1 MAWSTVDTHIQNPA
15 KRTGKRMAKTRRKM
29 SAKQIK
35 HFGTKRQKAALKA
48 RRHAPA
54 TKRNPPKGG
63 GRVISGYG
71 STVMNPHRKRRNPP
85 KGGRVISGYG
95 STVMNPRK
103 RRKRNPGN
111 HKIVINSARKRR
123 KNPTPM
129 ILSWAAGNP
138 AKRSTSVARSRKK
151 RRKVYATAKRSN
163 AGRRPA
169 RKVIRHRRRSNPGTL
184 GKPMDWL
191 QGGAGVIAGV
201 VGTRAIP
208 QMLLGA
214 SNTSYTGYA
223 ANAVTAVALGWL
235 TNMLFKGNSVL
246 VTSVIAGGF
255 AGLLSR
261 IIADKTPF
269 GAQLSLTGLGDHG
282 FGLYQK
288 SNFLVPQRVVAPRG
302 PNSSMF
308 TWGDGSQA
316 VPMQINAGSDSTLA
330 C

>member
-1 MAWSTVDTHIQNPA
+1 
-15 KRTGKRMAKTRRKM
+15 M

-48 RRHAPA
+48 KRHAPA
-54 TKRNPPKGG
+54 KRRNPPKGG

-71 STVMNPHRKRRNPP
+71 STVMNP
-85 KGGRVISGYG
+85 
-95 STVMNPRK
+95 
-103 RRKRNPGN
+103 RRKRKNPGN
-111 HKIVINSARKRR
+111 HKIVINAARKRRKKSTAKRR

-138 AKRSTSVARSRKK
+138 AKRSHKVARSRKRK
-151 RRKVYATAKRSN
+151 RYATAKRSN
-163 AGRRPA
+163 AGRRHVK
-169 RKVIRHRRRSNPGTL
+169 KVVHHRRRSNPGSL
-184 GKPMDWL
+184 GRPMDWV

-201 VGTRAIP
+201 VGTRALP
-208 QMLLGA
+208 QLLLGA

-223 ANAVTAVALGWL
+223 ANAVAAVGLGWL
-235 TNMLFKGNSVL
+235 THMLFPRNQVL
-246 VTSVIAGGF
+246 VTAVIAGGF

-269 GAQLSLTGLGDHG
+269 GQQLSLTGLGDHG

-288 SNFLVPQRVVAPRG
+288 SNFPYPYRVQGARG
-302 PNSSMF
+302 LPSSNF

-316 VPMQINAGSDSTLA
+316 QVAQIMNAGSDSTLA

>member
-1 MAWSTVDTHIQNPA
+1 VAYSVIDTHIQNPA
-15 KRTGKRMAKTRRKM
+15 RAGKGNKMAKSRRKM

-35 HFGTKRQKAALKA
+35 HFGTRRQKAALKA
-48 RRHAPA
+48 RRSAPKHRA
-54 TKRNPPKGG
+54 RTRSNPPKGG

-71 STVMNPHRKRRNPP
+71 STVMNGARKRR
-85 KGGRVISGYG
+85 R
-95 STVMNPRK
+95 
-103 RRKRNPGN
+103 RNPGN

-123 KNPTPM
+123 KSTVKRRNPTPM

-138 AKRSTSVARSRKK
+138 AKRSKTVARTRSR
-151 RRKVYATAKRSN
+151 RRKTYATAKRSN
-163 AGRRPA
+163 AGRRRANPK
-169 RKVIRHRRRSNPGTL
+169 RIMHRRRRSNPAGL
-184 GKPMDWL
+184 GRPMDWL

-201 VGTRAIP
+201 VGTRALP

-214 SNTSYTGYA
+214 SNTGVMGYG
-223 ANAVTAVALGWL
+223 ANAVAAVGLGFL
-235 TNMLFKGNSVL
+235 THMLFPRNPVL

-261 IIADKTPF
+261 IIADQTPF

-288 SNFLVPQRVVAPRG
+288 SNFATPQRLVAPRG
-302 PNSSMF
+302 PDSSMF
-308 TWGDGSQA
+308 QYGQGASYTPSLA
-316 VPMQINAGSDSTLA
+316 TAGSDTTMA

>member
-1 MAWSTVDTHIQNPA
+1 MAYSVVDTHIQNPA

-48 RRHAPA
+48 
-54 TKRNPPKGG
+54 KRSGAHRKRTNPPKGG

-71 STVMNPHRKRRNPP
+71 STVMNPRK
-85 KGGRVISGYG
+85 K
-95 STVMNPRK
+95 
-103 RRKRNPGN
+103 KRNPGN
-111 HKIVINSARKRR
+111 HKIVINAARKRRKKSTAKRR

-151 RRKVYATAKRSN
+151 KRYATAKRSN

-169 RKVIRHRRRSNPGTL
+169 KKVIRHRRRSNPGTL

>member
-15 KRTGKRMAKTRRKM
+15 RGKGKRKMAKSRRKM
-29 SAKQIK
+29 TAKQIK
-35 HFGTKRQKAALKA
+35 HFGTKRQKAALRAKRSGAHRA
-48 RRHAPA
+48 R
-54 TKRNPPKGG
+54 TKPNP
-63 GRVISGYG
+63 
-71 STVMNPHRKRRNPP
+71 
-85 KGGRVISGYG
+85 
-95 STVMNPRK
+95 PRK
-103 RRKRNPGN
+103 RKVVAKKRAAPRKRA
-111 HKIVINSARKRR
+111 KKSTAKRR
-123 KNPTPM
+123 NPTPM

-138 AKRSTSVARSRKK
+138 AKRSHKVAKSRKK
-151 RRKVYATAKRSN
+151 KKYATAKRSN
-163 AGRRPA
+163 AGRRSA
-169 RKVIRHRRRSNPGTL
+169 KKVIRHRRKSNPGSL
-184 GKPMDWL
+184 GRPMDWL

-208 QMLLGA
+208 QMILGA

-223 ANAVTAVALGWL
+223 ANAVAAVGLGWL
-235 TNMLFKGNSVL
+235 THMLFPNRQVL
-246 VTSVIAGGF
+246 TTAVIAGGF

-288 SNFLVPQRVVAPRG
+288 SNFPYPPRIQAPRG

-308 TWGDGSQA
+308 TWGDGSQG
-316 VPMQINAGSDSTLA
+316 VPMQINQGADDTRN

>member
-1 MAWSTVDTHIQNPA
+1 
-15 KRTGKRMAKTRRKM
+15 MAKTRRKM

-35 HFGTKRQKAALKA
+35 HFGTKRQKAALRAK
-48 RRHAPA
+48 RHAPA
-54 TKRNPPKGG
+54 KKRNPPKGG

-71 STVMNPHRKRRNPP
+71 STVMNP
-85 KGGRVISGYG
+85 
-95 STVMNPRK
+95 
-103 RRKRNPGN
+103 RRKSHKNPGN

-138 AKRSTSVARSRKK
+138 AKRRSTVAKSRKRK
-151 RRKVYATAKRSN
+151 KVYATAKRSN

-169 RKVIRHRRRSNPGTL
+169 KKVIHHRRRSNPGTL
-184 GKPMDWL
+184 GRPMDWL

-214 SNTSYTGYA
+214 ANTSYTGYA
-223 ANAVTAVALGWL
+223 ANAVAAVGLGWL
-235 TNMLFKGNSVL
+235 THMLFPNRQVL
-246 VTSVIAGGF
+246 VTAVIAGGF

-288 SNFLVPQRVVAPRG
+288 SNFPYPYRVQGARG
-302 PNSSMF
+302 LPSSNF

-316 VPMQINAGSDSTLA
+316 QVAQITNAGSDSTLA

>member
-1 MAWSTVDTHIQNPA
+1 MAYSVIDTHIQNPA
-15 KRTGKRMAKTRRKM
+15 RAGKGNKMAKSRRKM

-35 HFGTKRQKAALKA
+35 HFGTRRQKAALKA
-48 RRHAPA
+48 RRSAPKHRA
-54 TKRNPPKGG
+54 RTRKNPPKGG

-71 STVMNPHRKRRNPP
+71 STVMNGARKRR
-85 KGGRVISGYG
+85 R
-95 STVMNPRK
+95 
-103 RRKRNPGN
+103 RNPGN

-123 KNPTPM
+123 KSTVKRRRNPTPM

-138 AKRSTSVARSRKK
+138 AKRSKSVAKTRSR
-151 RRKVYATAKRSN
+151 RRKTYATAKRSN
-163 AGRRPA
+163 AGRRRRANPK
-169 RKVIRHRRRSNPGTL
+169 RIMHHRRRSNPAGL
-184 GKPMDWL
+184 GRPMDWL

-201 VGTRAIP
+201 VGTRALP

-214 SNTSYTGYA
+214 TNTGVTGYA
-223 ANAVTAVALGWL
+223 ANAVAAVGLGFL
-235 TNMLFKGNSVL
+235 THMLFPRNTVL

-261 IIADKTPF
+261 IIADQTPF

-288 SNFLVPQRVVAPRG
+288 SNYPYPPRLVNGRG

-308 TWGDGSQA
+308 TWGDGSQGVSTVA
-316 VPMQINAGSDSTLA
+316 TVGADSTA
-330 C
+330 NC

>member
-1 MAWSTVDTHIQNPA
+1 
-15 KRTGKRMAKTRRKM
+15 MAKTRRKM

-54 TKRNPPKGG
+54 RKRNPPKGG

-71 STVMNPHRKRRNPP
+71 STVMNP
-85 KGGRVISGYG
+85 
-95 STVMNPRK
+95 
-103 RRKRNPGN
+103 RRKRKNPGN
-111 HKIVINSARKRR
+111 HKIVINSAHKRR
-123 KNPTPM
+123 KKSTAKRRNPTPM

-138 AKRSTSVARSRKK
+138 ARRKTVARSRKK
-151 RRKVYATAKRSN
+151 KRYATAKRSN
-163 AGRRPA
+163 AGRRVK
-169 RKVIRHRRRSNPGTL
+169 KVVHHRRRSNPGSL
-184 GKPMDWL
+184 GRPMDWV

-223 ANAVTAVALGWL
+223 ANAVAAVGLGWL
-235 TNMLFKGNSVL
+235 THMLFPRNQVL
-246 VTSVIAGGF
+246 VTAVIAGGF

-269 GAQLSLTGLGDHG
+269 GQQLSLTGLGDHG

-288 SNFLVPQRVVAPRG
+288 SNFIVPQRVMAARG
-302 PNSSMF
+302 PNTSMF
-308 TWGDGSQA
+308 TYGDGSQA
-316 VPMQINAGSDSTLA
+316 VPMQVNAGSDSTLA

>member
-1 MAWSTVDTHIQNPA
+1 MAYSVIDTHIQNPA
-15 KRTGKRMAKTRRKM
+15 RAGKGNKMAKSRRKM

-35 HFGTKRQKAALKA
+35 HFGTRRQKAALKA
-48 RRHAPA
+48 RRSAPHRA
-54 TKRNPPKGG
+54 RTRSNPPKGG

-71 STVMNPHRKRRNPP
+71 STVMNGARKRR
-85 KGGRVISGYG
+85 
-95 STVMNPRK
+95 
-103 RRKRNPGN
+103 RNPGN

-123 KNPTPM
+123 KSTVKRRNPTPM

-138 AKRSTSVARSRKK
+138 AKRSKTVARTRSR
-151 RRKVYATAKRSN
+151 RRKTYATAKRSN
-163 AGRRPA
+163 AGRRRRANPK
-169 RKVIRHRRRSNPGTL
+169 RIMHHRRRSNPAGL
-184 GKPMDWL
+184 GRPMDWL

-201 VGTRAIP
+201 VGTRALP

-214 SNTSYTGYA
+214 SNTGVMGYG
-223 ANAVTAVALGWL
+223 ANAVAAVGLGFL
-235 TNMLFKGNSVL
+235 THMLFPRNPVL

-261 IIADKTPF
+261 IIADQTPF

-288 SNFLVPQRVVAPRG
+288 SNFATPQRLVAPRG
-302 PNSSMF
+302 PDSSMF
-308 TWGDGSQA
+308 QYGQGASYTPSLA
-316 VPMQINAGSDSTLA
+316 TAGSDTTMA

>member
-1 MAWSTVDTHIQNPA
+1 
-15 KRTGKRMAKTRRKM
+15 M

-54 TKRNPPKGG
+54 RKRNPPKGG

-71 STVMNPHRKRRNPP
+71 STVMNGARKRR
-85 KGGRVISGYG
+85 R
-95 STVMNPRK
+95 
-103 RRKRNPGN
+103 RNPGN
-111 HKIVINSARKRR
+111 HKIVINSARKRRKSTVKRR

-138 AKRSTSVARSRKK
+138 AKRSKSVAKTRSR
-151 RRKVYATAKRSN
+151 RRKTYATAKRSN
-163 AGRRPA
+163 AGRRRANPK
-169 RKVIRHRRRSNPGTL
+169 RIMHHRRRSNPAGL
-184 GKPMDWL
+184 GRPMDWL

-201 VGTRAIP
+201 VGTRALP

-214 SNTSYTGYA
+214 TNTGVTGYA
-223 ANAVTAVALGWL
+223 ANAVAAVGLGFL
-235 TNMLFKGNSVL
+235 THMLFPRNAVL

-261 IIADKTPF
+261 IIADQTPF

-288 SNFLVPQRVVAPRG
+288 SNYPYPPRLVNGRG

-308 TWGDGSQA
+308 TWGDGSQGVSTVA
-316 VPMQINAGSDSTLA
+316 TVGADSTA
-330 C
+330 NC

>member
-1 MAWSTVDTHIQNPA
+1 
-15 KRTGKRMAKTRRKM
+15 MAKTRRKM
-29 SAKQIK
+29 TAKQIK

-48 RRHAPA
+48 
-54 TKRNPPKGG
+54 KRSGAHRKRTNPPKSG

-71 STVMNPHRKRRNPP
+71 STVMNPHRKR
-85 KGGRVISGYG
+85 K
-95 STVMNPRK
+95 K
-103 RRKRNPGN
+103 NPGN

-138 AKRSTSVARSRKK
+138 ARRSTKVAQKK
-151 RRKVYATAKRSN
+151 RKKVYATAKRSN

-169 RKVIRHRRRSNPGTL
+169 KKVICHRRRSNPGGL
-184 GKPMDWL
+184 GRPMDWL

-208 QMLLGA
+208 QLLLGA
-214 SNTSYTGYA
+214 TNTSYTGYA
-223 ANAVTAVALGWL
+223 ANAVTAVALGWV

-246 VTSVIAGGF
+246 VTAVIAGGF

-288 SNFLVPQRVVAPRG
+288 SNFPYPPRVQAPRG
-302 PNSSMF
+302 PNTSMF

-316 VPMQINAGSDSTLA
+316 VPMQVTQGSDSTAA

>member
-1 MAWSTVDTHIQNPA
+1 
-15 KRTGKRMAKTRRKM
+15 
-29 SAKQIK
+29 
-35 HFGTKRQKAALKA
+35 
-48 RRHAPA
+48 
-54 TKRNPPKGG
+54 
-63 GRVISGYG
+63 
-71 STVMNPHRKRRNPP
+71 
-85 KGGRVISGYG
+85 
-95 STVMNPRK
+95 
-103 RRKRNPGN
+103 
-111 HKIVINSARKRR
+111 
-123 KNPTPM
+123 
-129 ILSWAAGNP
+129 
-138 AKRSTSVARSRKK
+138 
-151 RRKVYATAKRSN
+151 
-163 AGRRPA
+163 
-169 RKVIRHRRRSNPGTL
+169 
-184 GKPMDWL
+184 MDWL

-288 SNFLVPQRVVAPRG
+288 SNFPYPYRVQGARG
-302 PNSSMF
+302 PASSNF

-316 VPMQINAGSDSTLA
+316 QVAQLTNAGSDSTLA

>member
-1 MAWSTVDTHIQNPA
+1 MAYSVVETKIQNPA
-15 KRTGKRMAKTRRKM
+15 RGKGKKMAKTRRKM

-48 RRHAPA
+48 KHR
-54 TKRNPPKGG
+54 KRTNPPSGGG
-63 GRVISGYG
+63 GR
-71 STVMNPHRKRRNPP
+71 
-85 KGGRVISGYG
+85 RVISGYG

-103 RRKRNPGN
+103 REKNPGN

-123 KNPTPM
+123 KNPVPQ
-129 ILSWAAGNP
+129 ILVWGAGNP
-138 AKRSTSVARSRKK
+138 AKRRTTKVAKKRKK
-151 RRKVYATAKRSN
+151 YATAKRSN
-163 AGRRPA
+163 AGRRSAP
-169 RKVIRHRRRSNPGTL
+169 KKIIKRHKSRSNPGAL
-184 GKPMDWL
+184 GRPMDWL

-208 QMLLGA
+208 QMLMGS
-214 SNTSYTGYA
+214 SNTGPMGYG
-223 ANAVTAVALGWL
+223 ANAVTAVALGWV
-235 TNMLFKGNSVL
+235 THMLFPRNQTL
-246 VTSVIAGGF
+246 VTAVIAGGF

-288 SNFLVPQRVVAPRG
+288 SNFPSPPRIVAPRG

-308 TWGDGSQA
+308 TWGDGTQA
-316 VPMQINAGSDSTLA
+316 VPMQVNAGADSNLA

>member
-1 MAWSTVDTHIQNPA
+1 
-15 KRTGKRMAKTRRKM
+15 MAKTRRKM

-54 TKRNPPKGG
+54 KKRSNPPKGG

-71 STVMNPHRKRRNPP
+71 STVMNP
-85 KGGRVISGYG
+85 
-95 STVMNPRK
+95 
-103 RRKRNPGN
+103 RRKRKNPGN

-138 AKRSTSVARSRKK
+138 AKRRSTVAKSTKRK
-151 RRKVYATAKRSN
+151 KVYATAKRSN
-163 AGRRPA
+163 AGRRRPA
-169 RKVIRHRRRSNPGTL
+169 KKVVHHRPRRNPGSL
-184 GKPMDWL
+184 GRPLDWL

-201 VGTRAIP
+201 VGTRALP
-208 QMLLGA
+208 QLLLGS

-223 ANAVTAVALGWL
+223 ANAVAAVGLGWL
-235 TNMLFKGNSVL
+235 TNMLFPRNSVL
-246 VTSVIAGGF
+246 VTAVIAGGF

-261 IIADKTPF
+261 IIADQTPF

-288 SNFLVPQRVVAPRG
+288 SNFPYPPRIQGPRG
-302 PNSSMF
+302 PSSSMF

-316 VPMQINAGSDSTLA
+316 VPMLSNAGSDSSA
-330 C
+330 PC

>member
-54 TKRNPPKGG
+54 KKRNPPKGG

-71 STVMNPHRKRRNPP
+71 STVMNPHRKR
-85 KGGRVISGYG
+85 K
-95 STVMNPRK
+95 RK
-103 RRKRNPGN
+103 NPGN

-138 AKRSTSVARSRKK
+138 AKRRSTVAKSRK

-163 AGRRPA
+163 AGRR
-169 RKVIRHRRRSNPGTL
+169 RTTKVVHHRRRSNPGSL
-184 GKPMDWL
+184 GRPMDWL

-214 SNTSYTGYA
+214 ANTSYTGYA
-223 ANAVTAVALGWL
+223 ANAVAAVGLGWL
-235 TNMLFKGNSVL
+235 THMLFPNRQVL
-246 VTSVIAGGF
+246 VTAVIAGGF

-288 SNFLVPQRVVAPRG
+288 SNFPYPYRVQGARG
-302 PNSSMF
+302 LPSSNF

-316 VPMQINAGSDSTLA
+316 QVSQMTNAGSDSTLA

>member
-35 HFGTKRQKAALKA
+35 HFGTRRQKAALKA

-71 STVMNPHRKRRNPP
+71 STVMNPRRKRRNPP
-85 KGGRVISGYG
+85 KGGGRVISGYG

-123 KNPTPM
+123 NPTPM

-138 AKRSTSVARSRKK
+138 AKRSTSVAKSRKK
-151 RRKVYATAKRSN
+151 KRVYATAKRSN

-169 RKVIRHRRRSNPGTL
+169 KRVIHHRRRSNPGSL
-184 GKPMDWL
+184 GRPMDWL

-223 ANAVTAVALGWL
+223 ANAVAAVGLGWL
-235 TNMLFKGNSVL
+235 THMLFPNRQVL
-246 VTSVIAGGF
+246 VTAVIAGGF

-316 VPMQINAGSDSTLA
+316 IPMQINAGSDSTLA